1 MVRKGLFD
9 ERFLVVLFSFGSQLL
24 DMLKFYARFEIN
36 DQSGSSLSDRDMTA
50 LHYGQITALQKAAF
64 VKFPELRR
72 FSLANVASV
81 DTRET
86 LTKHFQD
93 LR

>member
-1 MVRKGLFD
+1 
-9 ERFLVVLFSFGSQLL
+9 
-24 DMLKFYARFEIN
+24 MLKFYAHFEIN
-36 DQSGSSLSDRDMTA
+36 DQSGDPLSDRDMLA
-50 LHYGQITALQKAAF
+50 LHYDRIMALQKAAF

-81 DTRET
+81 DNRES

-93 LR
+93 LK